1 MASFKELTHTRK
13 LKLGTYI
20 GEFATPGIGQILKSA
35 SCEYAFVDM
44 EHSGFGFETV
54 KAVLRT
60 LHDAGIASLVR
71 PPSKEYHHLARA
83 CDVGAQGIIP
93 PMLGTPREAKACLDA
108 INYVPDGNRGCA
120 LNIAHDDYHP
130 AAVLDA
136 LAAANRKTSLTPL
149 IETAEGIENCDEI
162 AAMDGV
168 DCLWIGHFDLSASL
182 GIPGEFENPRF
193 TEAVDAVLA
202 AGAKHNKSVGR
213 LVGSPEEGVELFNQ
227 GFDFICYLGDMWLLQ
242 RALTEGFSAIK
253 ASVKDGALA
262 GGGNS

>member
-1 MASFKELTHTRK
+1 MASFKDLTQNRE

-20 GEFATPGIGQILKSA
+20 GEFATPGIGQILKSTG
-35 SCEYAFVDM
+35 CQYAFVDM
-44 EHSGFGFETV
+44 EHSGFSFETV
-54 KAVLRT
+54 KAVLRN

-71 PPSKEYHHLARA
+71 PPSKAYHHLARA

-93 PMLGTPREAKACLDA
+93 PMLGTVEEAKACLDA

-130 AAVLDA
+130 ASVLDG
-136 LAAANRKTSLTPL
+136 LAAANRKTCLTPL
-149 IETAEGIENCDEI
+149 IETADGIENCDAI
-162 AAMDGV
+162 AAIDGV

-182 GIPGEFENPRF
+182 GIPGDFENPLF
-193 TEAVDAVLA
+193 TDAIDAVVA

-213 LVGSPEEGVELFNQ
+213 LVGSPEEGAALFKQ

-242 RALTEGFSAIK
+242 RALNEGFSAIK
-253 ASVKDGALA
+253 ASVGDGAVA
-262 GGGNS
+262 GGS